1 MRAILYQYQTPCKPI
16 AHLFFKGVWFPAQ
29 MQHREFSANREQQNV
44 STQVLTVC
52 FQQSV
57 PQSENVHIN
66 PLTAKI

>member
-1 MRAILYQYQTPCKPI
+1 
-16 AHLFFKGVWFPAQ
+16 

-44 STQVLTVC
+44 STYVLAVC

-57 PQSENVHIN
+57 FQSENVRIN